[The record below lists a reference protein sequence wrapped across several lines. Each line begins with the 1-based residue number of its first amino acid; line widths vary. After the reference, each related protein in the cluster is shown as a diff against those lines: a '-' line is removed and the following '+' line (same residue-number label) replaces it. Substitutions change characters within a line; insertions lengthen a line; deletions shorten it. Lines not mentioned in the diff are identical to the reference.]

1 MTRPLERAAHWSVMG
16 DEAQRDLVF
25 YDGTCGLCHGWVR
38 FLLRR
43 DRDGNRF
50 RYAPLQGETWVARV
64 PAERRRELP
73 DSVVIRTT
81 EGDLLV
87 ESRGVIHLLRRL
99 GGGWKVV
106 AGLLWIVPR
115 PLRDLGYRL
124 VAAVRYRLFRRPQ
137 ELCPIVPAELWGRFL
152 P

>member
-1 MTRPLERAAHWSVMG
+1 MS
-16 DEAQRDLVF
+16 DEAQHDLVF

-43 DRDGNRF
+43 DRNGSRF
-50 RYAPLQGETWVARV
+50 RYAPLQGETWAARV

-73 DSVVIRTT
+73 DSVVVRIA

-137 ELCPIVPAELWGRFL
+137 ELCPIVPAELRERFL

>member
-1 MTRPLERAAHWSVMG
+1 MSDREK
-16 DEAQRDLVF
+16 RDLVF

-43 DRDGNRF
+43 DRDGRRF

-64 PAERRRELP
+64 PAERQRELP
-73 DSVVIRTT
+73 DSVVVHTAG
-81 EGDLLV
+81 GDLLV
-87 ESRGVIHLLRRL
+87 ESRGVLHLLRRL

-106 AGLLWIVPR
+106 AGLLWVVPP
-115 PLRDLGYRL
+115 PLRDLGYRAI
-124 VAAVRYRLFRRPQ
+124 AAVRYRLFRRPQ
-137 ELCPIVPAELWGRFL
+137 ELCPIVPAELRGRFL

>member
-1 MTRPLERAAHWSVMG
+1 M
-16 DEAQRDLVF
+16 EAIDIDIVF

-43 DRDGNRF
+43 DREGRRF
-50 RYAPLQGETWVARV
+50 RYAPLQGETLVARV
-64 PAERRRELP
+64 PEERRRDLP
-73 DSVVIRTT
+73 DSVVVLTG

-87 ESRGVIHLLRRL
+87 ESRAVIHLLRRL
-99 GGGWKVV
+99 GGPWRMV

-115 PLRDLGYRL
+115 PLRDLVYRL
-124 VAAVRYRLFRRPQ
+124 VAAVRYRFFRRPQ
-137 ELCPIVPAELWGRFL
+137 DLCPVVPTELRRLFL

>member
-1 MTRPLERAAHWSVMG
+1 MG

-137 ELCPIVPAELWGRFL
+137 ELCPIVPSELRERFL

>member
-1 MTRPLERAAHWSVMG
+1 MRE
-16 DEAQRDLVF
+16 EAEHDLIF

-38 FLLRR
+38 FLLPR
-43 DRDGNRF
+43 DRDGSRF
-50 RYAPLQGETWVARV
+50 RYAPLQGETWAGRV

-73 DSVVIRTT
+73 DSVVVRTA

-99 GGGWKVV
+99 GGRWKVV

-137 ELCPIVPAELWGRFL
+137 ELCPIVPAELRERFL

>member
-1 MTRPLERAAHWSVMG
+1 MTRPLERAAHGSVMG

-73 DSVVIRTT
+73 DSVVIRTA
-81 EGDLLV
+81 EGDLFAEL
-87 ESRGVIHLLRRL
+87 RGVIHLLRRL

-137 ELCPIVPAELWGRFL
+137 ELCPIVPAELRGRFL

>member
-1 MTRPLERAAHWSVMG
+1 MLNNRA
-16 DEAQRDLVF
+16 ERDLIF

-43 DRDGNRF
+43 DRDGTRF

-64 PAERRRELP
+64 PAERRGELP
-73 DSVVIRTT
+73 DSVVVRTA
-81 EGDLLV
+81 EGDLLM
-87 ESRGVIHLLRRL
+87 ESRGVVHLLRRL

-106 AGLLWIVPR
+106 AGLLWVVPP
-115 PLRDLGYRL
+115 PLRDLGYRAI
-124 VAAVRYRLFRRPQ
+124 AAVRYRLFRRPQ
-137 ELCPIVPAELWGRFL
+137 ELCPIVPVELRGRFL

>member
-1 MTRPLERAAHWSVMG
+1 MG

-38 FLLRR
+38 FLLRK
-43 DRDGNRF
+43 DRDGSRF

-64 PAERRRELP
+64 PTERRLELP
-73 DSVVIRTT
+73 DSVVVLAPGG
-81 EGDLLV
+81 ELLV
-87 ESRGVIHLLRRL
+87 ESRGVIRLLRRL
-99 GGGWKVV
+99 EGGWKLL

-115 PLRDLGYRL
+115 PLRDLGYRG
-124 VAAVRYRLFRRPQ
+124 VAAVRYRLFRRPE
-137 ELCPIVPAELWGRFL
+137 ELCPIVPADLRARFL

>member
-1 MTRPLERAAHWSVMG
+1 MA

-38 FLLRR
+38 FLLRW
-43 DRDGNRF
+43 DRHGDRF

-64 PAERRRELP
+64 SSERRRELP
-73 DSVVIRTT
+73 DSVVIHTAQ
-81 EGDLLV
+81 GDLLV
-87 ESRGVIHLLRRL
+87 ESRGVIHLLWRL

-115 PLRDLGYRL
+115 PLRNLGYRG
-124 VAAVRYRLFRRPQ
+124 VAAIRHRLFRRPR
-137 ELCPIVPAELWGRFL
+137 ELCPIIPAELRERFL

>member
-1 MTRPLERAAHWSVMG
+1 MG
-16 DEAQRDLVF
+16 DAARRDLVF

-43 DRDGNRF
+43 DRDGSRF

-64 PAERRRELP
+64 SAERRRELP
-73 DSVVIRTT
+73 DSVVVRTA

-99 GGGWKVV
+99 GSGWKVA
-106 AGLLWIVPR
+106 AGLLWIVPW

-124 VAAVRYRLFRRPQ
+124 IAALRYRLFRRPR
-137 ELCPIVPAELWGRFL
+137 ELCPIVPAELRERFL

>member
-1 MTRPLERAAHWSVMG
+1 MD
-16 DEAQRDLVF
+16 DEARRELVF
-25 YDGTCGLCHGWVR
+25 YDGTCGLCHGVVR

-43 DRDGNRF
+43 DRDGSRF

-73 DSVVIRTT
+73 DSVVVRTA

-99 GGGWKVV
+99 GGGWKVM

-124 VAAVRYRLFRRPQ
+124 IAAVRYRLFQRPQ
-137 ELCPIVPAELWGRFL
+137 ELCPILPEELRARFL

>member
-1 MTRPLERAAHWSVMG
+1 MS

-73 DSVVIRTT
+73 DSVVIRTA
-81 EGDLLV
+81 EGDLFA

-106 AGLLWIVPR
+106 AALLWIVPR

-137 ELCPIVPAELWGRFL
+137 ELCPIVPAELRGRFL